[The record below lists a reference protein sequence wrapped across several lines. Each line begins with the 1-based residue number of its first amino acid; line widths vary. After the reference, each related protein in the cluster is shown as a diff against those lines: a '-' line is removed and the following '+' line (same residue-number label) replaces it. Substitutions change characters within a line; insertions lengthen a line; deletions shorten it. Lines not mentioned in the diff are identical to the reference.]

1 LSITWN
7 IFSLCHVLVSLFRVI
22 IVIQLEILQTDCTL
36 IGIPTIYE
44 ATTTQP
50 CGISCSG
57 GLGNH
62 EPCVLSWAQ
71 QVGDNLSC
79 FPGQGML
86 NSSSDL
92 QYDGCCGS
100 VLPQNTVY
108 AKMAELSLDY
118 LPNKGSQITIR
129 TESFGPGGSSGCSL
143 LPSDLLLSQMCRDKI
158 YVAMDEASCPVIP
171 VATLNPYKLKW
182 TIKARVT
189 AKSDLRHY
197 GNARGPGKVFSF
209 DLLDAQGGEIRAT
222 CFNLQVDQFF
232 DLIEVDKVYLI
243 SRGTLKPAQKKYNP
257 LNSDYDIL
265 VDNSTSIEVCSDDD
279 SSIPRQQYDFRQI
292 SEIEKMENG
301 SLVDLLVVVTSVCPS
316 ATIMRKDGTGTQ
328 KRALQVKDMSDR
340 SVEM

>member
-1 LSITWN
+1 
-7 IFSLCHVLVSLFRVI
+7 
-22 IVIQLEILQTDCTL
+22 
-36 IGIPTIYE
+36 
-44 ATTTQP
+44 
-50 CGISCSG
+50 
-57 GLGNH
+57 
-62 EPCVLSWAQ
+62 
-71 QVGDNLSC
+71 
-79 FPGQGML
+79 ML

-143 LPSDLLLSQMCRDKI
+143 LPSDVLLSQMCRDKS
-158 YVAMDEASCPVIP
+158 YVAMNEAPCPVIS

-243 SRGTLKPAQKKYNP
+243 YRGTLKPAQKKYNP

-340 SVEM
+340 SVEMTLWGKVL